1 MSADDAIQAAK
12 TKLEGLIAPIEG
24 GVGEDLSYDEAF
36 EAVKAEIDKQN
47 QIDGGSI
54 EWKNV
59 EELCVDLLSN
69 RTKDF
74 RLALYYA
81 MARAQK
87 ESFVGLF
94 EGLVVLNELCIA
106 YWEPMFPALRR
117 PRARGNLLAWFNELT
132 TPIVN
137 AASPTPQQR
146 HVVEALAKV
155 FAELDSSLAE
165 KLGEAYPPM
174 MTLSDAC
181 RGLLRR
187 APAAPVAAPEPP
199 PPPSLSSAQQTA
211 AAAAPVA
218 DNLAATPADGVPQA
232 GGAVM
237 AAVAIVDADSAYVAL
252 QQVAPI
258 LGQASGA
265 LFNLDPASLDAY
277 RLGMQAAFLLIG
289 SDPLNQNGQTSLP
302 GPLDQTRQ
310 NLAALAGASDWQG
323 LVNTAWGA
331 MQEQP
336 FWLDASRALA
346 QGLRAL
352 GAPHDAAAVV
362 VEREV
367 AALLARAPSLPSLTF
382 GDGSPL
388 ADGETQ
394 SWISGLGSGGG
405 GGGGGAARSPVD
417 KAAADANKLAAEG
430 NLAQAMTV
438 LSRAAQ
444 TTSPVDRFRARLEI
458 AKLALAQQLFDM
470 ARAHLDA
477 LERSADEHRLAAW
490 DPALCAELYASLY
503 KVRRMIA
510 QNTMDDPEIG
520 KKAAQ
525 SFERLCELDAA
536 RAFTVMSEG

>member
-12 TKLEGLIAPIEG
+12 TKLESLIAPIEG

-47 QIDGGSI
+47 QIEGGPI

-59 EELCVDLLSN
+59 EELSSDLIAN

-74 RLALYYA
+74 RLVLYYA
-81 MARAQK
+81 MARTQK
-87 ESFVGLF
+87 EGIVGLF
-94 EGLVVLNELCIA
+94 EGLVVLNELCLTL
-106 YWEPMFPALRR
+106 WEPMYPALRR
-117 PRARGNLLAWFNELT
+117 PRARGNLLSWFNELA
-132 TPIVN
+132 TPIVQ
-137 AASPTPQQR
+137 AAQPTPQQR
-146 HVVEALAKV
+146 SVVEGLGKV
-155 FAELDSSLAE
+155 FADLDAFLAE

-174 MTLSDAC
+174 MTLSDSV
-181 RGLLRR
+181 RSLVRR

-199 PPPSLSSAQQTA
+199 PPSVSMPQPAPSAEA
-211 AAAAPVA
+211 AA
-218 DNLAATPADGVPQA
+218 DSFAATPAEGAPQA

-237 AAVAIVDADSAYVAL
+237 AAVSIVDADSAYVAL

-265 LFNLDPASLDAY
+265 LFNVDPASVDAY

-289 SDPLNQNGQTSLP
+289 GDPYNENGQTTLP
-302 GPLDQTRQ
+302 GPLDQVRQ
-310 NLAALAGASDWQG
+310 SLAALASSSDWQG
-323 LVNTAWGA
+323 LVNTGWQAL
-331 MQEQP
+331 QEQP

-346 QGLRAL
+346 QGLRGL
-352 GAPHDAAAVV
+352 GAPHDAAAPV

-367 AALLARAPSLPSLTF
+367 AALLARAPSLPNLTF
-382 GDGSPL
+382 SDGTPL

-394 SWISGLGSGGG
+394 SWVGGLGAGGG
-405 GGGGGAARSPVD
+405 GGGGGAKSPVD
-417 KAAADANKLAAEG
+417 RAAAEATKLAGEG

-458 AKLALAQQLFDM
+458 AKLALSQQLLDM

-477 LERSADEHRLAAW
+477 LERSAEEHRLASW
-490 DPALCAELYASLY
+490 DPALCAELFANLY
-503 KVRRMIA
+503 KVRRLIA

-536 RAFTVMSEG
+536 RAFSVMSEG